1 MGAGSPRDE
10 ARTTDAKKMKTPPLN
25 AFRYFD
31 IAAQTESFVRAA
43 EHLHVTHGAVSRQV
57 RLLEESLGVALFERR
72 NRAIFLTPAGRD
84 LHAATQ
90 SIFEQLQS
98 AVQRVQQLE
107 QDKVLVLSCEPTIA
121 MRWLIP
127 RLPGFHAAHPDIQL
141 HLVAAGG
148 PVDFARGGIDL
159 ALRRDDFHWD
169 RQLHS
174 LKICDEWVGPV
185 CRPGQD
191 QRLDRQRLLH
201 SRTRAD
207 AWSSWLRLSK
217 QHARHTERS
226 DYEHFYLSIQAAS
239 AGLGLA
245 IASALMVRDELD
257 SGQLQAPFGFL
268 RDGSAYHLLSPQP
281 LQDGSQRQ
289 RFAQWV
295 INQCQACLTHLGLTQ
310 NDEPALPSPPQVR

>member
-1 MGAGSPRDE
+1 
-10 ARTTDAKKMKTPPLN
+10 MKLPPLT

-31 IAAQTESFVRAA
+31 IAARTESFVRAA

-72 NRAIFLTPAGRD
+72 NRAIFLTPAGRE
-84 LHAATQ
+84 LHSTTQ
-90 SIFEQLQS
+90 SIFEQLEG
-98 AVQRVQQLE
+98 AVQRLQQQPE
-107 QDKVLVLSCEPTIA
+107 DNVLVVSCEPTIA

-127 RLPGFHAAHPDIQL
+127 RLPRFHAAHTDLQL

-174 LKICDEWVGPV
+174 LKICDEWIGPV
-185 CRPGQD
+185 ARPDFKG
-191 QRLDRQRLLH
+191 QRLLH
-201 SRTRAD
+201 SATRPD
-207 AWSSWLRLSK
+207 AWATWLRLSG
-217 QHARHTERS
+217 QGIRHTSRS
-226 DYEHFYLSIQAAS
+226 DFEHFYLSIQAAS
-239 AGLGLA
+239 AGMGLA

-257 SGQLQAPFGFL
+257 NGQLQAPFGFL
-268 RDGSAYHLLSPQP
+268 RDGSGYHLLSPQP
-281 LQDGSQRQ
+281 LDDCSKRQ

-295 INQCQACLTHLGLTQ
+295 GDECRACLAHLGLLQ
-310 NDEPALPSPPQVR
+310 NDEPAPPSPPQVR

>member
-1 MGAGSPRDE
+1 MSDLPPMHWLGAIRFFE
-10 ARTTDAKKMKTPPLN
+10 A
-25 AFRYFD
+25 
-31 IAAQTESFVRAA
+31 AARLGSFVRAA
-43 EHLHVTHGAVSRQV
+43 DELHLTHGAISRQI
-57 RLLEESLGVALFERR
+57 RQLEEALGVPLFERR
-72 NRAIFLTPAGRD
+72 NRAVFLTEAGRT
-84 LHAATQ
+84 LHAAATQ
-90 SIFEQLQS
+90 SLTGLAE
-98 AVQRVQQLE
+98 AVARIRAPAPRAA
-107 QDKVLVLSCEPTIA
+107 LVLSCEPTIA

-191 QRLDRQRLLH
+191 QRLDGQRLLH
-201 SRTRAD
+201 SRTRVD

-295 INQCQACLTHLGLTQ
+295 INECQACLTHLGLAQ